1 MNFKKYLFVLPLL
14 MFTFISYQG
23 IGQDKIYKM
32 AQKAPKPR
40 TGLEAFHDY
49 VSKNVQRHKKGVT
62 GNVFVQFVVEK
73 DGKLSNIKVLKGLG
87 GAACNNAVIKV
98 LQEAPRWYPGKQ
110 NGKPVRV
117 KKILA
122 VKI

>member
-1 MNFKKYLFVLPLL
+1 MNFKKYLFVLSLL
-14 MFTFISYQG
+14 SFTFISYQG
-23 IGQDKIYKM
+23 IGQDKIYRM
-32 AQKAPKPR
+32 AQKAPQPR

-49 VSKNVQRHKKGVT
+49 VAKNVQMQKKGVS

-73 DGKLSNIKVLKGLG
+73 DGKLSNIKVLKGVG
-87 GAACNNAVIKV
+87 GSACNNAVIKV
-98 LQEAPRWYPGKQ
+98 LQSAPRWYPGKQ

-117 KKILA
+117 KKVLA